1 MFFAQ
6 PKMLLD
12 EIEKDWYTPT
22 LFDNELWSFDLE
34 YSCC

>member
-1 MFFAQ
+1 
-6 PKMLLD
+6 MLLD

-22 LFDNELWSFDLE
+22 LFEDQFWSFDLE